1 MTENPQGSLFHS
13 LEEFFYEICVLI
25 VFYPWYLIR
34 FLFAFRPTMAD
45 YLQKMRT
52 GKRDAELVS
61 PPVFLMISAVVGT
74 LLFPSQLDEAGA
86 RMFAAFAE
94 LFVGNKLYVRVA
106 QTAIPLLIVALANA
120 LLIEWLTPG
129 GVTRDT
135 FRLPLWSSLLV
146 AGVTLMLMQWTNM
159 IMDLALKP
167 HARIELSIVALVGA
181 LISIGWYIWAQACLY
196 TLLTKRKWRIGA
208 IAAFTALAASE
219 AIGQALAL
227 VPTIK

>member
-1 MTENPQGSLFHS
+1 MAKNDQGSIFHS
-13 LEEFFYEICVLI
+13 LEELFYEICVLI
-25 VFYPWYLIR
+25 VFYPWYLTR
-34 FLFAFRPTMAD
+34 FLFTFRPTMTE
-45 YLQKMRT
+45 YLQKMRS
-52 GKRDAELVS
+52 GNSDSELVS
-61 PPVFLMISAVVGT
+61 PPVFLIISAVVGT

-146 AGVTLMLMQWTNM
+146 AGVTLILMQWTNM
-159 IMDLALKP
+159 IMDMALKP
-167 HARIELSIVALVGA
+167 NAGMELSFIALVGA

-196 TLLTKRKWRIGA
+196 TLLTGRKWWLGA
-208 IAAFTALAASE
+208 IAAFAALAASE
-219 AIGQALAL
+219 AIGQALAF